1 MDREYILGAINKLI
15 DICGKNFKCEN
26 CIFYDEKDE
35 EFACVIK
42 NTQEIP
48 YDWDVPEK

>member
-15 DICGKNFKCEN
+15 DICGNNFKCEN

-35 EFACVIK
+35 EYDRKIK
-42 NTQEIP
+42 LKQE
-48 YDWDVPEK
+48 VV